1 MLKLLAVL
9 CTAACA
15 YAADTTLITFDGAA
29 GTTHSFKAV
38 RLATARTSRRV
49 VDDPHSPKNP

>member
-38 RLATARTSRRV
+38 RLATARTV
-49 VDDPHSPKNP
+49 GADDELL